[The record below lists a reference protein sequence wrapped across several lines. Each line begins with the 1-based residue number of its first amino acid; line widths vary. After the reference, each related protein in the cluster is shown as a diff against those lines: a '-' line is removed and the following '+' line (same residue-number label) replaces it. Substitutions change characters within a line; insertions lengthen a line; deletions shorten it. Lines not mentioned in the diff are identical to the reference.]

1 MAASANRSRA
11 TSDTSMTDAPVAR
24 AAYDDSMNVDT
35 PDYTDS
41 EDPNTTASSVVDGPA
56 DGRKRRSEATQL
68 RKSVF
73 GKKHGALMD
82 TKVGSLCCQ
91 AILRLPVMHV
101 CRARTS
107 MTPLTDIPFAHLKLS
122 PLPPRLRQPPQQF
135 PQAQYATRKGNEG
148 ANAPAGR

>member
-1 MAASANRSRA
+1 
-11 TSDTSMTDAPVAR
+11 MTDAPAAP

-73 GKKHGALMD
+73 GKKHGALND
-82 TKVGSLCCQ
+82 TKVGSLTDRQ
-91 AILRLPVMHV
+91 LSQHLPLM
-101 CRARTS
+101 CGRTES
-107 MTPLTDIPFAHLKLS
+107 HAFSSHSVPYCTSTFHCPL
-122 PLPPRLRQPPQQF
+122 
-135 PQAQYATRKGNEG
+135 
-148 ANAPAGR
+148 